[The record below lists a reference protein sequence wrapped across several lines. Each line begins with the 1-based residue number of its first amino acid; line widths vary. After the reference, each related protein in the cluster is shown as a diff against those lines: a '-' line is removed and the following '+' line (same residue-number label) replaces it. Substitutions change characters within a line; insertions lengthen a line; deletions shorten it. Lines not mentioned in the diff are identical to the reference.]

1 MILNSITWNVNPEI
15 FPLGPFSIRYYGL
28 LFAAGFYIGYMIV
41 RKMFRIE
48 GLSDEL
54 LDKLTIYMVVATVI
68 GARLGHCLFYEPEY
82 YLKNPI
88 EILMVWHGGLASHGG
103 AIGILVALLIFS
115 RKFKKPY
122 IWVLDRIVVPTAL
135 AGCFIRLGNL
145 MNSEIYGYETDLPW
159 GFIFVRSGETV
170 AKHPTQIYEA
180 LSYLVI
186 FVILYFI
193 YFKAPKKG
201 NPRPG
206 LLFSLFLILVF
217 TARFIIEYVKEVQ
230 VDMETA
236 WALKLGQSLSIPFIV
251 AGLAILI
258 WSYRNKNYSKV

>member
-1 MILNSITWNVNPEI
+1 MIINFITWNVNPEI

-28 LFAAGFYIGYMIV
+28 LFAAAFYISYMIV

-54 LDKLTIYMVVATVI
+54 LDKLTIYMVVATVV
-68 GARLGHCLFYEPEY
+68 GARLGHCLFYEPKY
-82 YLKNPI
+82 YLSNPM

-103 AIGILVALLIFS
+103 AIGILVALFIFS
-115 RKFKKPY
+115 RKYKKPY
-122 IWVLDRIVVPTAL
+122 IWVLDRVVVPTAL

-145 MNSEIYGYETDLPW
+145 MNSEIYGYQTDLPW
-159 GFIFVRSGETV
+159 GFIFVRNGETV
-170 AKHPTQIYEA
+170 AKHPTQIYES

-217 TARFIIEYVKEVQ
+217 TARFFIEFVKEVQ
-230 VDMETA
+230 VEA
-236 WALKLGQSLSIPFIV
+236 EQGWSLKLGQSLSLPFIITGIIV
-251 AGLAILI
+251 LY
-258 WSYRNKNYSKV
+258 WSFRNKKFNKA